1 VPVSVNRTE
10 NGNPRGDQDLEGFD
24 IAEEEL
30 IDAYVRGRLSLAE
43 RTLVEKGLRNSPQLV
58 ERLHFA
64 RLLAEAAD
72 RAAEVGFA
80 LPLERDEPVP
90 LPRAWRPFGLTW
102 GPRSGLNLAFAACML
117 IILIGAGGLLSGWLR
132 LRRESQQLASQQT
145 ALERQKLELQK
156 SAAEHRLVTDQMTA
170 ELREKQQ
177 KIEAD
182 QERIDEL
189 TQALN
194 QKNLASPAT
203 TATLFLLPTSRS
215 GTETELGVPAGTATI
230 RLQLAVAS
238 IDYRAFVAELR
249 NSQGQ
254 EISHPKV
261 GAPRS
266 GKPVVITVSSKL
278 LPPGAYSVQLS
289 GILPDG
295 TNEPVGN
302 YSFRITR
309 K

>member
-1 VPVSVNRTE
+1 
-10 NGNPRGDQDLEGFD
+10 LEGFD

-43 RTLVEKGLRNSPQLV
+43 RTLVEKGLRNSTQLV

-64 RLLAEAAD
+64 RLLADAAD
-72 RAAEVGFA
+72 RAAEDEIA
-80 LPLERDEPVP
+80 LPREREEAVP
-90 LPRAWRPFGLTW
+90 LARAWRPFGLRW
-102 GPRSGLNLAFAACML
+102 LPRPRLNLAFAACML
-117 IILIGAGGLLSGWLR
+117 IILIGAAGLLAEWLK

-145 ALERQKLELQK
+145 ALERQELALQK
-156 SAAEHRLVTDQMTA
+156 SVAEQRLATDQMTA

-177 KIEAD
+177 KIEAKEK
-182 QERIDEL
+182 QIDEL

-194 QKNLASPAT
+194 QKPLASLAT

-215 GTETELGVPAGTATI
+215 GTETELKLAAGTAKI
-230 RLQLAVAS
+230 RLQLAVGS
-238 IDYRAFVAELR
+238 IDYHAFVAELR
-249 NSQGQ
+249 NSQEQ

-266 GKPVVITVSSKL
+266 GKPVVITIPSKL

-295 TNEPVGN
+295 TKESVGN